1 LTGDLIIPDGVTS
14 IGYGAFSNCSGLTGD
29 LIIPDGVTS
38 IGDFTFFCCSGLTSI
53 TIPDGVTSIGEY
65 AFAHCWGVTGDLII
79 PAGVTFIDRYAFGD
93 CPEVAS
99 VTINSKTMVSY
110 SADMLTNSRKLTAIY
125 VPAELVNSYKDA
137 YGWSNFADK
146 IQAITSLY
154 EISQDQWVVSG
165 HCAQI
170 VGKEGHAY
178 SPMVA
183 AGGVE
188 SAALLHQGAIYVG
201 ELDLSKFSK
210 VIIYNGTDAGP
221 ITQNHYNDN
230 ANNRFI
236 LSKVDT
242 EWTMSPAE
250 KDIIASATY
259 TLHGWAVEPFVID
272 LTDIDYNG
280 PVYVTWD
287 TLPGTFMVVS
297 EIVFV
302 YE

>member
-1 LTGDLIIPDGVTS
+1 MG
-14 IGYGAFSNCSGLTGD
+14 N
-29 LIIPDGVTS
+29 GVTS
-38 IGDFTFFCCSGLTSI
+38 IGDRAFYSCRRLSSI
-53 TIPDGVTSIGEY
+53 YYTGTEEQWKAITKGSSWDY
-65 AFAHCWGVTGDLII
+65 DTGDYTIYYNYGVEI
-79 PAGVTFIDRYAFGD
+79 PEE
-93 CPEVAS
+93 PEIPVGE
-99 VTINSKTMVSY
+99 SY
-110 SADMLTNSRKLTAIY
+110 N
-125 VPAELVNSYKDA
+125 VP
-137 YGWSNFADK
+137 
-146 IQAITSLY
+146 
-154 EISQDQWVVSG
+154 QDQWVVSG
-165 HCAQI
+165 FNPYVVSRIDADDY
-170 VGKEGHAY
+170 EGA
-178 SPMVA
+178 VLDA
-183 AGGVE
+183 AGVE

-259 TLHGWAVEPFVID
+259 SLHGWAVEPFVID

-287 TLPGTFMVVS
+287 TLPGTFMLVS

>member
-1 LTGDLIIPDGVTS
+1 MGLASVDIPDSVTS
-14 IGYGAFSNCSGLTGD
+14 IGKYAFYMCRDLNAITFSDRLTSIGVKAFYDCSELTSIVIPNSVTRIGDGAFS
-29 LIIPDGVTS
+29 
-38 IGDFTFFCCSGLTSI
+38 FCKNLTSI
-53 TIPDGVTSIGEY
+53 TIPNSVTSIGGG
-65 AFAHCWGVTGDLII
+65 AFYEC
-79 PAGVTFIDRYAFGD
+79 
-93 CPEVAS
+93 S
-99 VTINSKTMVSY
+99 S
-110 SADMLTNSRKLTAIY
+110 LTAIHY
-125 VPAELVNSYKDA
+125 NGTASGWAAIEKDITWDSYTGDYTIHVMEVYDVPM
-137 YGWSNFADK
+137 
-146 IQAITSLY
+146 
-154 EISQDQWVVSG
+154 DQWTVSG
-165 HCAQI
+165 HAA
-170 VGKEGHAY
+170 GLTSKDKEGLGR
-178 SPMVA
+178 MVA

-188 SAALLHQGAIYVG
+188 RGALLYQGAIYVG

-221 ITQNHYNDN
+221 ITQNHYNYN

-259 TLHGWAVEPFVID
+259 SLHGWAVEPFVID

-287 TLPGTFMVVS
+287 TLPGTFMLVS

>member
-1 LTGDLIIPDGVTS
+1 
-14 IGYGAFSNCSGLTGD
+14 
-29 LIIPDGVTS
+29 
-38 IGDFTFFCCSGLTSI
+38 
-53 TIPDGVTSIGEY
+53 
-65 AFAHCWGVTGDLII
+65 
-79 PAGVTFIDRYAFGD
+79 
-93 CPEVAS
+93 
-99 VTINSKTMVSY
+99 M
-110 SADMLTNSRKLTAIY
+110 AIY

-146 IQAITSLY
+146 IQAITSSY
-154 EISQDQWVVSG
+154 EISQDQWTVSG

-170 VGKEGHAY
+170 VGKEGHSISA
-178 SPMVA
+178 MVA

-188 SAALLHQGAIYVG
+188 SGALLHQGAIYVG

-210 VIIYNGTDAGP
+210 VIIFNGTDNSS
-221 ITQNHYNDN
+221 ITQDRYNYN

-236 LSKVDT
+236 LSKVDNNMT
-242 EWTMSPAE
+242 NSPAE
-250 KDIIASATY
+250 ADIIASATY

-287 TLPGTFMVVS
+287 TLPGTFMLVS

>member
-1 LTGDLIIPDGVTS
+1 MI
-14 IGYGAFSNCSGLTGD
+14 
-29 LIIPDGVTS
+29 
-38 IGDFTFFCCSGLTSI
+38 
-53 TIPDGVTSIGEY
+53 
-65 AFAHCWGVTGDLII
+65 
-79 PAGVTFIDRYAFGD
+79 
-93 CPEVAS
+93 
-99 VTINSKTMVSY
+99 
-110 SADMLTNSRKLTAIY
+110 
-125 VPAELVNSYKDA
+125 
-137 YGWSNFADK
+137 
-146 IQAITSLY
+146 
-154 EISQDQWVVSG
+154 SG
-165 HCAQI
+165 HCTTL
-170 VGKEGHAY
+170 VGKEGHDN

-210 VIIYNGTDAGP
+210 VIIFNGTYAGP
-221 ITQNHYNDN
+221 ITQNHYNNN

-236 LSKVDT
+236 LSKVDNNMT
-242 EWTMSPAE
+242 NSPAE
-250 KDIIASATY
+250 ADIIASATY

-287 TLPGTFMVVS
+287 TLPGTFMLVS